1 MRTIVRNHSPSFS
14 TVLFGD
20 NQISN
25 LMPRFDTHITPE
37 QIQRYTA
44 SGDWPNRL
52 LTDFLDDAVA
62 ASADKTAIIDS
73 RGSITYGELAAQ
85 ATRCAHGLL
94 ALGLRAGDVMALQL
108 PNWKEFLI
116 LHLAAT
122 RIGVVSSLITPVSR
136 DREVV
141 HMLKV
146 SEACLWVVPDTF
158 RGHDYC
164 AMAARLRAE
173 LPDLQQL
180 MVVGQPALATDLGW
194 NTFMAT
200 AWEKGKPSDDL
211 GHLRPL
217 ANDVTEIVFTSGAT
231 GAPKG
236 VMHTSNTI
244 VAPQLAMAASLQ
256 LTPDDVIHIA
266 STIAHQTGFLNG
278 VRLPVQLGATVV
290 LQDVWNPEQLVE
302 WIAEHRI
309 TVSSGSATFL
319 LDMLRARNLAQHDL
333 SSFRIFRCGGGP
345 IPRALLHEARE
356 KLPHV
361 AIHCGW
367 GQTENAV
374 VTLSRIGDPDEK
386 VLNTDGRAQPG
397 MAVRVVDDR
406 GRLLAA
412 GKEGRLQCRGPF
424 MFVGYIKQEALTRE
438 NFDGEW
444 FDTGDLATLDAE
456 GYVRITGRLKDIII
470 RGGEN
475 IPVKYVEDILYEDPR
490 VRDAAIVAMP
500 DPRLGERACAFVI
513 CRDGSTL
520 DMKGMQAFLAE
531 RGVAKVYWPERLEIA
546 SELPRT
552 ANGKI
557 RKADLRARLAQ
568 EVSDA
573 EKVSS

>member
-1 MRTIVRNHSPSFS
+1 MARFS
-14 TVLFGD
+14 T
-20 NQISN
+20 N
-25 LMPRFDTHITPE
+25 LTPE
-37 QIQRYTA
+37 QVQRYTA
-44 SGDWPNRL
+44 SGAWPNRL

-62 ASADKTAIIDS
+62 AAPDKTAIIDS
-73 RGSITYGELAAQ
+73 RGAITYRELAAQ
-85 ATRCAHGLL
+85 VEHCAQGLL

-122 RIGVVSSLITPVSR
+122 RIGMVSSLITPGSR
-136 DREVV
+136 DRELA

-146 SEACLWVVPDTF
+146 SDVCLWVIADEF
-158 RGHDYC
+158 RGHDYR
-164 AMAARLRAE
+164 AMAARVRAQ
-173 LPDLQQL
+173 LPDLRHVI
-180 MVVGQPALATDLGW
+180 VVGRVG
-194 NTFMAT
+194 NTASPSEIAWDGFMTTQHPPLDA
-200 AWEKGKPSDDL
+200 P
-211 GHLRPL
+211 RPD

-231 GAPKG
+231 GEPKG

-244 VAPQLAMAASLQ
+244 VAPQLALAASLQ
-256 LTPDDVIHIA
+256 LSSADVIHIA

-278 VRLPVQLGATVV
+278 VCLPVQLGSTVV
-290 LQDVWNPEQLVE
+290 LQDVWNPEQLLE
-302 WIAEHRI
+302 WIARHRI

-319 LDMLRARNLAQHDL
+319 LDMLRAKNLARCDL

-345 IPRALLHEARE
+345 IPRALLLEARE

-361 AIHCGW
+361 GIHCGW
-367 GQTENAV
+367 GQTENGV
-374 VTLSRIGDPDEK
+374 VTLTRIGAPDDK
-386 VLNTDGRAQPG
+386 LLNTDGRAQPG
-397 MAVRVVDDR
+397 MDVRVVDDKSQ
-406 GRLLAA
+406 LLAP
-412 GKEGRLQCRGPF
+412 GTEGRLQCCGPF
-424 MFVGYIKQEALTRE
+424 MFVGYAKQETLTRE

-475 IPVKYVEDILYEDPR
+475 IPVKYVEDILYEDAR

-520 DMKGMQAFLAE
+520 DMKDMQTFLAG
-531 RGVAKVYWPERLEIA
+531 RGVAKVYWPERLELVD
-546 SELPRT
+546 ELPRT

-557 RKADLRARLAQ
+557 RKADLRAHLAQ
-568 EVSDA
+568 EVREADRIIT
-573 EKVSS
+573 

>member
-1 MRTIVRNHSPSFS
+1 MARFS
-14 TVLFGD
+14 T
-20 NQISN
+20 N
-25 LMPRFDTHITPE
+25 LTPE
-37 QIQRYTA
+37 QVQRYTA
-44 SGDWPNRL
+44 SGAWPNRL

-62 ASADKTAIIDS
+62 AAPDKTAIIDS
-73 RGSITYGELAAQ
+73 RGAITYRELAAQ
-85 ATRCAHGLL
+85 VEHCAQGLL

-122 RIGVVSSLITPVSR
+122 RIGVVSSLITPGSR
-136 DREVV
+136 DRELA

-146 SEACLWVVPDTF
+146 SDACLWVIPDEF
-158 RGHDYC
+158 RGHDYR
-164 AMAARLRAE
+164 AMAARVRAQ
-173 LPDLQQL
+173 LPDLRHVI
-180 MVVGQPALATDLGW
+180 VVGRVG
-194 NTFMAT
+194 NTASPSEI
-200 AWEKGKPSDDL
+200 AWDGFITTQHPPLDAP
-211 GHLRPL
+211 RPD

-231 GAPKG
+231 GEPKG

-244 VAPQLAMAASLQ
+244 VAPQLALAASLQ
-256 LTPDDVIHIA
+256 LSSADVIHIA

-278 VRLPVQLGATVV
+278 VRLPIQLGSTVV
-290 LQDVWNPEQLVE
+290 LQDVWNPEQLLE
-302 WIAEHRI
+302 WIARHRI

-319 LDMLRARNLAQHDL
+319 LDMLRAKNLARCDL

-345 IPRALLHEARE
+345 IPRALLLEARE

-361 AIHCGW
+361 GIHCGW
-367 GQTENAV
+367 GQTENGV
-374 VTLSRIGDPDEK
+374 VTLTRIGAPDDK
-386 VLNTDGRAQPG
+386 LLNTDGRAQPG
-397 MAVRVVDDR
+397 MDVRVVDDKSQ
-406 GRLLAA
+406 LLAP
-412 GKEGRLQCRGPF
+412 GTEGRLQCCGPF
-424 MFVGYIKQEALTRE
+424 MFVGYAKQETLTRE

-475 IPVKYVEDILYEDPR
+475 IPVKYVEDILYEDAR

-520 DMKGMQAFLAE
+520 DMKDMQTFLAG
-531 RGVAKVYWPERLEIA
+531 RGVAKVYWPERLELVD
-546 SELPRT
+546 ELPRT

-557 RKADLRARLAQ
+557 RKADLRAHLAQ
-568 EVSDA
+568 EVREADRIIT
-573 EKVSS
+573 

>member
-1 MRTIVRNHSPSFS
+1 MRTIVRDQAIRRKGGAQLHDKF
-14 TVLFGD
+14 
-20 NQISN
+20 
-25 LMPRFDTHITPE
+25 MPRFNTRLTPE

-44 SGDWPNRL
+44 SGAWPSRL
-52 LTDFLDDAVA
+52 LTDFFDDAVI
-62 ASADKTAIIDS
+62 ASPDKTAIIDS
-73 RGSITYGELAAQ
+73 RGTITYGELALQ
-85 ATRCAHGLL
+85 AARCAAGLH

-122 RIGVVSSLITPVSR
+122 RIGVVSSLITPGSR
-136 DREVV
+136 DRELV
-141 HMLKV
+141 HMLKLSDARLLV
-146 SEACLWVVPDTF
+146 IPDEF
-158 RGHDYC
+158 RGYDYR
-164 AMAARLRAE
+164 AMAARMRPE
-173 LPDLQQL
+173 LPDLQHVMML
-180 MVVGQPALATDLGW
+180 GQAANPHEIAWEA
-194 NTFMAT
+194 FMAT
-200 AWEKGKPSDDL
+200 AHPAPNVRL
-211 GHLRPL
+211 PH

-231 GAPKG
+231 GEPKG

-244 VAPQLAMAASLQ
+244 VAPQLALAASLQ
-256 LTPDDVIHIA
+256 LKSSDVIHIA

-278 VRLPVQLGATVV
+278 VRLPIQLGATVV
-290 LQDVWNPEQLVE
+290 LQDVWNAEQMVE
-302 WIAEHRI
+302 WIARHRI

-319 LDMLRARNLAQHDL
+319 LDLLRAKNLEQCDL

-345 IPRALLHEARE
+345 IPRTLLREARE

-361 AIHCGW
+361 GIHCGW

-374 VTLSRIGDPDEK
+374 VTLTRIGAPDEK
-386 VLNTDGRAQPG
+386 LLNTDGCAQPG
-397 MAVRVVDDR
+397 MEVRVVNDKNQ
-406 GRLLAA
+406 LLAA
-412 GKEGRLQCRGPF
+412 STEGRLQCRGPF
-424 MFVGYIKQEALTRE
+424 MFVGYVKQEALTRE

-456 GYVRITGRLKDIII
+456 GFIRITGRLKDIII

-490 VRDAAIVAMP
+490 VQDAAIVAMP

-513 CRDGSTL
+513 CREGQTL

-546 SELPRT
+546 QQLPRT

-557 RKADLRARLAQ
+557 RKADLRAQITREA
-568 EVSDA
+568 
-573 EKVSS
+573 SSIVLSTQNT

>member
-1 MRTIVRNHSPSFS
+1 MARFS
-14 TVLFGD
+14 T
-20 NQISN
+20 N
-25 LMPRFDTHITPE
+25 LTPE
-37 QIQRYTA
+37 QVQRYTA
-44 SGDWPNRL
+44 SGAWPNRL

-62 ASADKTAIIDS
+62 AAPDKTAIIDS
-73 RGSITYGELAAQ
+73 RGAITYRELAAQ
-85 ATRCAHGLL
+85 VEHCAQGLL

-122 RIGVVSSLITPVSR
+122 RIGMVSSLITPGSR
-136 DREVV
+136 DRELA

-146 SEACLWVVPDTF
+146 SDACLWVIPDEF
-158 RGHDYC
+158 RGHDYR
-164 AMAARLRAE
+164 AMAARVRSE
-173 LPDLQQL
+173 LPDLRHVI
-180 MVVGQPALATDLGW
+180 VVGRVG
-194 NTFMAT
+194 NTASPSEIAWDGFMTTQHPPLDA
-200 AWEKGKPSDDL
+200 P
-211 GHLRPL
+211 RPD

-231 GAPKG
+231 GEPKG

-244 VAPQLAMAASLQ
+244 VAPQLALAASLQ
-256 LTPDDVIHIA
+256 LSSADVIHIA

-278 VRLPVQLGATVV
+278 VRLPVQLGSTVV
-290 LQDVWNPEQLVE
+290 LQDVWNPEQLLE
-302 WIAEHRI
+302 WIARHRI

-319 LDMLRARNLAQHDL
+319 LDMLRAKNLARCDL

-345 IPRALLHEARE
+345 IPRALLLEARE

-361 AIHCGW
+361 GIHCGW
-367 GQTENAV
+367 GQTENGV
-374 VTLSRIGDPDEK
+374 VTLTRIGAPDDK
-386 VLNTDGRAQPG
+386 LLNTDGRAQPG
-397 MAVRVVDDR
+397 MDVRVVDDKSQ
-406 GRLLAA
+406 LLAP
-412 GKEGRLQCRGPF
+412 GTEGRLQCCGPF
-424 MFVGYIKQEALTRE
+424 MFVGYAKQETLTRE

-475 IPVKYVEDILYEDPR
+475 IPVKYVEDILYEDAR

-520 DMKGMQAFLAE
+520 DMKDMQTFLAG
-531 RGVAKVYWPERLEIA
+531 RGVAKVYWPERLELVD
-546 SELPRT
+546 ELPRT

-557 RKADLRARLAQ
+557 RKADLRAHLAQ
-568 EVSDA
+568 EVREADRIIT
-573 EKVSS
+573 